1 MQLRSFGR
9 KLLSNV
15 HSSNALRSKAIF
27 RSNTLKCHYSSILS
41 PLVDLLRPNHSGIIT
56 EEQNLLTSLLSCLR
70 SIDASK
76 EEIDLIYDTR
86 SRMSDLFL
94 IVIVGEFN
102 SGMTGHYSVYLP
114 SFFSR
119 RTQVIAITKY

>member
-9 KLLSNV
+9 KLLTNLQY
-15 HSSNALRSKAIF
+15 SNALRSRAIF
-27 RSNTLKCHYSSILS
+27 RKNTLNCHYSSILS

-70 SIDASK
+70 TIDASK

-102 SGMTGHYSVYLP
+102 SGKLRDSEIFL
-114 SFFSR
+114 
-119 RTQVIAITKY
+119 